1 MCYVLCA
8 KLLLKFLGRTKL
20 TCHVPREL
28 LAPNQFLYFE
38 TARNLCPSIR
48 SRSREINLK
57 DLFHFLLGRY
67 NKALKKT
74 NPTGKQWS
82 SFFSTLNVLWSKD
95 EQNSLFPLRPAK
107 RLDTELRDSL
117 SSKSKHILYWL
128 LLTGVANSLSWSRRS
143 NSSLDVSKI
152 MFKYRTMSD
161 ANSKSSSWTI
171 ISDNAL

>member
-8 KLLLKFLGRTKL
+8 KLFLKSLGRTKL

-67 NKALKKT
+67 NKALENKPHRQT
-74 NPTGKQWS
+74 MIFVLLDPQRSLKQRWTKLAVS
-82 SFFSTLNVLWSKD
+82 LEASQETWRRTEGFPKFKIETHSVL
-95 EQNSLFPLRPAK
+95 
-107 RLDTELRDSL
+107 TVT
-117 SSKSKHILYWL
+117 Y
-128 LLTGVANSLSWSRRS
+128 RRS
-143 NSSLDVSKI
+143 QFSELVAEIKQFTRCQQNHVQ
-152 MFKYRTMSD
+152 
-161 ANSKSSSWTI
+161 
-171 ISDNAL
+171 ISHHERCKQQVLFLNNYLW